1 MTKQAKESVLERDQR
16 DNVEIFI
23 AEMWRWLDVDAWKV
37 GGRGRGRNYKKV
49 SSSSFGWQESKIFS
63 VTCHFLEAGSLD

>member
-23 AEMWRWLDVDAWKV
+23 AEMLEMV
-37 GGRGRGRNYKKV
+37 GRRRLESGRTGTGTELQK
-49 SSSSFGWQESKIFS
+49 SFKFIVWM
-63 VTCHFLEAGSLD
+63 AGK